1 MSFRE
6 TAPVSAL
13 VPLRLQGASLAA
25 KAILVA
31 VGTLV
36 LAASSW
42 IEIPMVPV
50 PMNMQT
56 FAVLLL
62 GALCG
67 WRLAAA
73 TIIAWFAEAVI
84 GLPVL
89 SGGAAGPAHF
99 VGPTAGY
106 LFAFLVAATLIG
118 RLAERGWTSDVLRST
133 ATLLLGHAL
142 ILALGAAWLAVLFGP
157 DVGLAAGITP
167 FLFGTALKIALGV
180 AILAAIHRRTARE
193 E

>member
-1 MSFRE
+1 MSFR
-6 TAPVSAL
+6 AALPASAL
-13 VPLRLQGASLAA
+13 VPLRLQGASLAT
-25 KAILVA
+25 KAVLVA

-36 LAASSW
+36 LTASSW
-42 IEIPMVPV
+42 IEIPMIPV

-67 WRLAAA
+67 WRLGAA
-73 TIIAWFAEAVI
+73 TIIAWFAEAAI

-89 SGGAAGPAHF
+89 SGGASGLAHF
-99 VGPTAGY
+99 TGPTSGY

-118 RLAERGWTSDVLRST
+118 WLAERGWTSDILRST

-142 ILALGAAWLAVLFGP
+142 ILALGAAWLSVLFG
-157 DVGLAAGITP
+157 
-167 FLFGTALKIALGV
+167 
-180 AILAAIHRRTARE
+180 
-193 E
+193 